1 MTKTQRNLVFAW
13 ALAVVAV
20 NAGAA
25 ALPALAGD
33 QPAMK
38 IASLEPG
45 ASLNVAYTISFW
57 GIPFGE
63 TNFDSKFHDQTYNTV
78 SHFETSGIVSMF
90 WQATIDAS
98 STGKYAAHN
107 IEPGVYDSYYRR
119 GSDKNER
126 VKVTYSGDEP
136 TVFADPPYNTTSY
149 PVTAEQKK
157 EGLDPLSAVAYILT
171 ATKVDAANPCGT
183 LAPVFDG
190 RRRYN
195 ITFTYLKDEQAKLST
210 GVYNGKAHLCQMHY
224 NQIAGFKPKI
234 LKEGKAF
241 PPIYG
246 WFADIPSAD
255 SPNGHYF
262 IALRVW
268 ASTGYGTVVA
278 ELNQLKIDGGS
289 GAPKG

>member
-1 MTKTQRNLVFAW
+1 MTKAHRSLMFAATLAAG
-13 ALAVVAV
+13 ALAT
-20 NAGAA
+20 G
-25 ALPALAGD
+25 ALAGD
-33 QPAMK
+33 APAVK
-38 IASLEPG
+38 VAAIEPG
-45 ASLNVAYTISFW
+45 ASLDVAYTISFW

-63 TNFDSKFHDQTYNTV
+63 TNFDSKFRDQIYNTV
-78 SHFETSGIVSMF
+78 SHFETDGIVSMF
-90 WQATIDAS
+90 WQATIDADS
-98 STGKYAAHN
+98 SGKYEAHT

-119 GSDKNER
+119 GADKKER
-126 VKVTYSGDEP
+126 VKLTFSGDEP
-136 TVFADPPYNTTSY
+136 TVYADPPYGVSAY
-149 PVTAEQKK
+149 PVTLEQKK

-171 ATKVDAANPCGT
+171 ATKVDASNPCGT
-183 LAPVFDG
+183 VAPVFDG

-210 GVYNGKAHLCQMHY
+210 GLYNGKAHLCQMHY
-224 NQIAGFKPKI
+224 DQIAGFKPKI

-268 ASTGYGTVVA
+268 ASTGYGTVAA
-278 ELNQLKIDGGS
+278 ELNKLKIDGGS
-289 GAPKG
+289 GVPKG